1 MIWQFA
7 YVYRVAGISLLS
19 GKNTSATVQF
29 FSVSQKTATTNLNYQ
44 NCVFYMGLVGAT
56 SSGSHLCTS
65 KTREVADS
73 AILAIATKLGKCDQM
88 GNWRLI

>member
-1 MIWQFA
+1 MVRQFA
-7 YVYRVAGISLLS
+7 YVHGVAGISLLL
-19 GKNTSATVQF
+19 GKNTSATIQF
-29 FSVSQKTATTNLNYQ
+29 FSVSQKNTTTNLNYQ
-44 NCVFYMGLVGAT
+44 NCIFYMGLAGAT

>member
-1 MIWQFA
+1 MIRQFT
-7 YVYRVAGISLLS
+7 YVHEVAGISLLS
-19 GKNTSATVQF
+19 GKNTNATVQF
-29 FSVSQKTATTNLNYQ
+29 FSVSQKTTTTNLNYQ
-44 NCVFYMGLVGAT
+44 NYVFYMGLAGAT

>member
-1 MIWQFA
+1 
-7 YVYRVAGISLLS
+7 
-19 GKNTSATVQF
+19 
-29 FSVSQKTATTNLNYQ
+29 
-44 NCVFYMGLVGAT
+44 MGLVGAT

-73 AILAIATKLGKCDQM
+73 AILAIATKSGKCDQM